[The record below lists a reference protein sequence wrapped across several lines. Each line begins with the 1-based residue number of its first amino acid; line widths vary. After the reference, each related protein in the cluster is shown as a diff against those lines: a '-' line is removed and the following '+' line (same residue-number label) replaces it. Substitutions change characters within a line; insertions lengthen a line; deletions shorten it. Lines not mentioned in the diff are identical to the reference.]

1 MKITRIKEYY
11 KSDKFPLILFVISM
25 SLSHIF
31 MQKNNDDLVFSAA
44 CNNTSLFQFLINRYN
59 AWSSRIVI
67 EGILVL
73 FCEFLPMAL
82 WKITNI
88 GMFALLFY
96 SLSKLFITEN
106 KRNLSYIL
114 CICLIS
120 IPINILGETGW
131 MATMNNY
138 LWVVATGV
146 FAMIPIY
153 KIYKKEKIP
162 LWQGFLFILATIY
175 AANQEQM
182 AGILFLVYTFFLID
196 FIRQKKYK
204 TLIFVIYIIILLS
217 LLFIL
222 TCPGNANRKLE
233 EEKRWY
239 PEYSELSLASKLLQ
253 GLSSMMDYVVQSGR
267 IHFFALLI
275 LIAYVLW
282 TRCNKKFY
290 QLFGLIPLI
299 LSLGYRGVFRILI
312 ESKKQA
318 VMQDSILFF
327 AFKNIIYIFILISM
341 AICIYKIFDN
351 KGKDIKKYLPLLV
364 YSVGTISRYIMA
376 FSPTILASG
385 ERTAYFWYIS
395 ICILIILIIKEKIL
409 NKEEETWEN
418 LKE

>member
-1 MKITRIKEYY
+1 
-11 KSDKFPLILFVISM
+11 
-25 SLSHIF
+25 
-31 MQKNNDDLVFSAA
+31 
-44 CNNTSLFQFLINRYN
+44 
-59 AWSSRIVI
+59 
-67 EGILVL
+67 
-73 FCEFLPMAL
+73 
-82 WKITNI
+82 
-88 GMFALLFY
+88 
-96 SLSKLFITEN
+96 
-106 KRNLSYIL
+106 
-114 CICLIS
+114 
-120 IPINILGETGW
+120 
-131 MATMNNY
+131 
-138 LWVVATGV
+138 
-146 FAMIPIY
+146 
-153 KIYKKEKIP
+153 
-162 LWQGFLFILATIY
+162 
-175 AANQEQM
+175 
-182 AGILFLVYTFFLID
+182 
-196 FIRQKKYK
+196 
-204 TLIFVIYIIILLS
+204 
-217 LLFIL
+217 
-222 TCPGNANRKLE
+222 
-233 EEKRWY
+233 
-239 PEYSELSLASKLLQ
+239 
-253 GLSSMMDYVVQSGR
+253 MMDYVVQSGR

-299 LSLGYRGVFRILI
+299 LSLGYRGVFKILI

-376 FSPTILASG
+376 FSPTIFASG